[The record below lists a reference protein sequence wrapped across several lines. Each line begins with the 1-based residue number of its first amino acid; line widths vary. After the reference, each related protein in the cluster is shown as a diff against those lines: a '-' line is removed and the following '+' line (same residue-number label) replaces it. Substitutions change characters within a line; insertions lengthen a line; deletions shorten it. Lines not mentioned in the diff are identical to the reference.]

1 MLESLRRDLGE
12 PRRQLSC
19 RLIRAPKEIV
29 VERELGQLLRH
40 RLLDAL
46 LAVAQIAAPQ
56 SRHPILNFIAIRVV
70 DINMLGAADDAP
82 PVLGVI
88 FKIREGM
95 QMVRLIQLLECLRI
109 ERRGHGAFSSDLA
122 CHTIAARAPHRG

>member
-56 SRHPILNFIAIRVV
+56 PRHTVLNFIAIRVV

-82 PVLGVI
+82 PVLGII

-95 QMVRLIQLLECLRI
+95 QMVRLIQLFECLRI

-122 CHTIAARAPHRG
+122 CLTIAARAPHRD